1 MNYWVRFWVVVL
13 SGLVGLSALGFLVMS
28 FVFTDASIFNVGS
41 TGRLAVAVVAV
52 AALAVVV
59 LAGVANDGGRG
70 QSKPQSRR

>member
-28 FVFTDASIFNVGS
+28 FVSTDAPIFNVGS
-41 TGRLAVAVVAV
+41 VGRLGVAMVAV

-59 LAGVANDGGRG
+59 LAGIVNDSGPD
-70 QSKPQSRR
+70 QSEPERRR